1 MAAFTAKDVQAL
13 REKTGVGMMEC
24 KKALVEAEGDM
35 DKAVEILKER
45 GLATQQKKSSRV
57 AAEGVVVA
65 YNDKENKVGVLVEVN
80 CETDFVAKNPQF
92 VELANKIAKTV
103 ADTNPADVDDLLK
116 KTVSGESA
124 TVEEAVQELFLAIR
138 ENMKVRRFI
147 RVEGIVETYIHAG
160 GSVGVMVKFDTDDA
174 TAAKDEFVAMGKNV
188 AMQVAAM
195 SPEYLSEADITEDE
209 LAKMK
214 NITIESALN
223 KPDSLP
229 KPILMQVF
237 QKVLA
242 DKLWSDEDVAAYEE
256 QKNNKFLFNFL
267 SKEAIA
273 KLAEVAVSLKDT
285 FVGNVIFQKATE
297 GRIAKQI
304 KEICLLNQAFVRSD
318 LFDGNVGGYVADVAK
333 KLGADIKVTGFTRFQ
348 RGEGIEKKADN
359 FAAEI
364 ASMVK

>member
-80 CETDFVAKNPQF
+80 CETDFVAKNPDF
-92 VELANKIAKTV
+92 VALANKIAKTV
-103 ADTNPADVDDLLK
+103 AEKKPADVDALLQE
-116 KTVSGESA
+116 TLTGA
-124 TVEEAVQELFLAIR
+124 DCTVEAAVQELFLAIR
-138 ENMKVRRFI
+138 ENMKVRRFA
-147 RVEGIVETYIHAG
+147 RVEGVVETYIHAG
-160 GSVGVMVKFDTDDA
+160 GAVGVMVQFETDDA

-195 SPEYLSEADITEDE
+195 SPEYLSESDITADE

-214 NITIESALN
+214 SITVESALN
-223 KPDSLP
+223 KPESLP
-229 KPILMQVF
+229 KPLLKKVF
-237 QKVLA
+237 DKVLSENH
-242 DKLWSDEDVAAYEE
+242 WSAEDVAAYEE

-267 SKEAIA
+267 SKEGIA
-273 KLAEVAVSLKDT
+273 KLAEVAVSLKDL
-285 FVGNVIFQKATE
+285 FVNDVIFGKAVE
-297 GRIAKQI
+297 GRVNKQI
-304 KEICLLNQAFVRSD
+304 KEICLLNQAFVRTD
-318 LFDGNVGGYVADVAK
+318 LFDGNVGGYVANVAK
-333 KLGADIKVTGFTRFQ
+333 QLGADIKVTGFTRFQ